1 MSGPSIPNPLAAV
14 TRQDG
19 EPVDRIVWQP
29 AEGTLPMARIERGSK
44 IGGTVALVLGG
55 TWCALMGNA
64 GLDALAEDALP
75 GKLLMLAL
83 FASPGVL
90 TVLYGIGQ
98 FLYRHE
104 IAVDNRQV
112 TVTRTGLL
120 GRRQW
125 REPVP
130 AYKGVLKQT
139 RLDMPA
145 EESWQIA
152 STYEY
157 ILKLAHARRD
167 REVLL
172 YEASSRLPV
181 APEAR
186 EFLWK
191 RYAELFQ
198 LPLLEDKD

>member
-1 MSGPSIPNPLAAV
+1 M
-14 TRQDG
+14 T
-19 EPVDRIVWQP
+19 
-29 AEGTLPMARIERGSK
+29 RIERGSK
-44 IGGTVALVLGG
+44 IGGMVALMLGG
-55 TWCALMGNA
+55 IWCALMGNA
-64 GLDALAEDALP
+64 AIAALAEDALP
-75 GKLLMLAL
+75 GKFLMLAL
-83 FASPGVL
+83 FASPGIL
-90 TVLYGIGQ
+90 TALYGIGQ
-98 FLYRHE
+98 FLSRRE
-104 IAVDNRQV
+104 TAIDNRQV

-125 REPVP
+125 SEPLP

-145 EESWQIA
+145 EESWQIV
-152 STYEY
+152 STYEFT
-157 ILKLAHARRD
+157 LKLAHARRD

-186 EFLWK
+186 ELLWK
-191 RYAELFQ
+191 RYSELLR